1 MDFADDILNVLTYL
15 EQASENG
22 LRKPDDLGALFEL
35 TARRGAAEE
44 MADLLFHGSAL
55 YRLYHSLRKRGSNAE
70 GYEGLEREFGQRAE
84 EMRQLMAKAMVDA
97 DADLVERFEVT
108 YYAMTQGALRNLIDL
123 GHDLDVAKRV
133 QNDLRN

>member
-1 MDFADDILNVLTYL
+1 MDFADDTRNVLAYL
-15 EQASENG
+15 EQASEQG

-35 TARRGAAEE
+35 TARRGAAGE

-55 YRLYHSLRKRGSNAE
+55 YRLYHTLRKRGSNAE
-70 GYEGLEREFGQRAE
+70 GYEGLQREFSQTAE
-84 EMRQLMAKAMVDA
+84 EIRQLMAQAMVDA
-97 DADLVERFEVT
+97 DDDLVERFEVT

-133 QNDLRN
+133 QNDARN